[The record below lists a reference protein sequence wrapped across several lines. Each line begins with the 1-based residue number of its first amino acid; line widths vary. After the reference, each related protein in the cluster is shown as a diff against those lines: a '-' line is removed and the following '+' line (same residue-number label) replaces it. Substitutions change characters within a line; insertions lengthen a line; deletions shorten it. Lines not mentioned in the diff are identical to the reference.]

1 LGEDEKRSEEVTRAC
16 PYCKEEIHPEATRCK
31 HCGSWLKSESGP
43 THGGTCPYCKES
55 IQPDAILCKHC
66 RSPLVSRSEQ
76 DSGGC
81 GCGCEKGGDTSGALR
96 AFRGM
101 SEWPSPQLGGAWAGS
116 GGAVTYTASKVCGDC
131 SENLRLNWLGNASG
145 TRTCRIRVCARD
157 PYGGLI
163 CTDLPP
169 FKENCTLDIQYL

>member
-1 LGEDEKRSEEVTRAC
+1 VAEGEEGTRTC

-66 RSPLVSRSEQ
+66 RSQLVEQ

-81 GCGCEKGGDTSGALR
+81 GCGCEEGGDASGAVR

-101 SEWPSPQLGGAWAGS
+101 SEWPSPQLGGAS
-116 GGAVTYTASKVCGDC
+116 GGAVTYMASKVCGDC
-131 SENLRLNWLGNASG
+131 ENLRLNKFGNASG
-145 TRTCRIRVCARD
+145 TRVCRIRVCARD
-157 PYGGLI
+157 PYGGFI
-163 CTDLPP
+163 CNDFPA
-169 FKENCTLDIQYL
+169 FRENCELDIHYLF